1 MRKGFIL
8 LIIAVFLIFNVGSYV
23 SFAEGPT
30 ESNEEEKSLIVN
42 SDEGEM
48 EENPFEGSMVQ
59 DLRAVATSPATIDL
73 SWSAIEGATNYEIY
87 QASGPNAEYTL
98 IDTVSSISYTLQ
110 NVTPGPVK
118 YYKIRGVQETNE
130 MYLYS
135 QYSQIVSAATSLTA
149 PLNLETA
156 KTTYNSVTLSWS
168 QVIGAKG
175 YEIYAAESANGT
187 FKRVKIT
194 SDTTFTHTN
203 LATNKSYFYKIK
215 AYSQDITT
223 YYGPFSNT
231 ISAKLS
237 FTAPVNL
244 KVTNKT
250 YNSVSLSWS
259 KVQDAKGYEIW
270 MASAKDGKYTK
281 VISTTST
288 SYTHKNLATNKTY
301 YHKIRAYT
309 GNPTVYTSYSGAV
322 SSKLSLASPQNFKV
336 AKKTYNSVSLSWSK
350 VQDAKGYEIWMAS
363 SKDGKYTKVTST
375 TSTSYTHKNL
385 ATNKTYYYKIRA
397 YTAGSPTVYSSY
409 SGAVSA
415 KLSLASPQ
423 NFKIAKKTYNS
434 VSLSWSTVQDAK
446 GYEIWMATSKDGKYT
461 KVTST
466 TSTSYI
472 HKNLTTNKTY
482 YYKIRSYAGSKP
494 VYSSYSSIVSAKLF
508 VPAPSS
514 LKVSTKTYDS
524 LTLLWGK
531 ANEAKG
537 YEVYMS
543 TTKNGKYTKVKSTES
558 TSFKHTK
565 LTTNKTYYYKVRSY
579 VKSGKKTYYS
589 SFTSK
594 VKGKPTLNA
603 VPSVKT
609 SGHVDAIKI
618 SWGSVSGANE
628 YRVYR
633 SSSKNGDYKV
643 VKSTTDK
650 SYTDKSVKKRVT
662 YYYKI
667 AAIRKVGKNTYAG
680 PASTITSGITRTV
693 EKPNFSVW
701 TSSETD
707 SSTYAVL
714 LHIENY
720 GSKPLRILSDG
731 ALIDNEYE
739 DFDRPLQ
746 QIDVDT
752 IEDLEW
758 LEIGAKSDSF
768 IGYRV
773 IGGPTWYDRKSTII
787 YEFKY
792 DGIEYY
798 GYASSYYGSYY
809 SEKKK

>member
-30 ESNEEEKSLIVN
+30 ESNEEEKSLTVN

-281 VISTTST
+281 VTSTTST

-322 SSKLSLASPQNFKV
+322 SSKLSLASPQNFKI

-350 VQDAKGYEIWMAS
+350 
-363 SKDGKYTKVTST
+363 
-375 TSTSYTHKNL
+375 
-385 ATNKTYYYKIRA
+385 
-397 YTAGSPTVYSSY
+397 
-409 SGAVSA
+409 
-415 KLSLASPQ
+415 
-423 NFKIAKKTYNS
+423 
-434 VSLSWSTVQDAK
+434 VQDAK

-543 TTKNGKYTKVKSTES
+543 TSKNGKYTKLKSTES

-680 PASTITSGITRTV
+680 PASAITSGITRTV